1 MNTARRQTETQS
13 KETGM
18 ENTCENTRH
27 YTDSPTRNIANK
39 FDVPISHILP
49 VHPVEHWHMLGE
61 TQDPCL
67 HPWEQIAV
75 K

>member
-18 ENTCENTRH
+18 ENTRH
-27 YTDSPTRNIANK
+27 CIDSPTRNIANK
-39 FDVPISHILP
+39 FDVPLSHILP
-49 VHPVEHWHMLGE
+49 VHPVEHWQMLGE
-61 TQDPCL
+61 TQDPPCL